1 MAAAALG
8 GRYLIV
14 AWPIIRARVLAPR
27 ARKFY
32 YGGFETVVITPSLS
46 YTTYCIVLEK

>member
-32 YGGFETVVITPSLS
+32 YGGFDKVMTKREAALILG
-46 YTTYCIVLEK
+46 IR